1 MSIILDKVN
10 YVYSEGTAY
19 QIQALKDV
27 NLTIEDGQFIGVIG
41 HTGSGKSTLIQHLN
55 GLMKATSGTI
65 YFHGQDI
72 YEDDFDLRELRNRV
86 GLVFQYPEHQ
96 LFETT
101 IFDDVCFG
109 PKNQGLSKEEAG
121 LRAFEALR
129 SVGLPEELYYQ
140 SPFDLSGGQ
149 KRRVAIAGVL
159 AMKPEVLILDEPT
172 AGLDPAGR
180 DEILD
185 LVERMHRERGITVIL
200 VSHSMEDVAKYVE
213 RIIVMNHGSVMLDGA
228 PKEVFRHYKELEAVG
243 LAAPQVGILKRIVV
257 IDVGEGPVVMVNPVI
272 LETSG
277 EQTGDE
283 GCLSIPG
290 KAGQV
295 TRPNYVK
302 VHAFDENMEEYE
314 IEGTELMA
322 RAMCHEIDHLDG
334 HLYVEKVEGQLH
346 DVTYEEEE

>member
-1 MSIILDKVN
+1 MKLKKVS
-10 YVYSEGTAY
+10 YVYSEGDAFEKK
-19 QIQALKDV
+19 ALDEIS
-27 NLTIEDGQFIGVIG
+27 LEIPDGQFIGIIG

-55 GLMKATSGTI
+55 GLIKATSGSI
-65 YFHGQDI
+65 YFHGKDI
-72 YEDDFDLRELRNRV
+72 YDEDFDLRELRNRV

-101 IFDDVCFG
+101 IFEDVCFG

-185 LVERMHRERGITVIL
+185 LVARMHRERGITVIL
-200 VSHSMEDVAKYVE
+200 VSHSMEDVAKYVQ
-213 RIIVMNHGSVMLDGA
+213 RIIVMNQGNVMYDGT
-228 PKEVFRHYKELEAVG
+228 PKEVFRHYRELEAVG
-243 LAAPQVGILKRIVV
+243 LAAPQVTYLMNELKGYGLNVDTDATTIA
-257 IDVGEGPVVMVNPVI
+257 E
-272 LETSG
+272 
-277 EQTGDE
+277 
-283 GCLSIPG
+283 
-290 KAGQV
+290 
-295 TRPNYVK
+295 
-302 VHAFDENMEEYE
+302 
-314 IEGTELMA
+314 A
-322 RAMCHEIDHLDG
+322 RASLLEALSGIDSNKTDFHRS
-334 HLYVEKVEGQLH
+334 
-346 DVTYEEEE
+346 